1 MKWTDTVHIPPQIR
15 IYSVFFL
22 FALSLGGLLSR
33 MADLQR
39 QLGVTESQLGLTL
52 IGMAIGSLISLT
64 IASPLIV
71 RLGARWT
78 AIITV
83 FGTAALYA
91 LVPWL
96 PGAPFVFAALFVA
109 GFLAGA
115 LEINVNIETDK
126 LEALLG
132 RRIMNRAHGMWSL
145 GFFVTALIGAGMR
158 HFEVSIQVHT
168 GIMLAL
174 VLAVGLVTFTGMTT
188 APARADAHQGEHPV
202 FAIPTLGL
210 LPLCMIGIAAFLVEG
225 AGVDWSTIYMRD
237 VWKAEPFIGGLGLT
251 LFTFLM
257 AITRLFIDPFVDGFG
272 PRRVAGTLLVV
283 AGVGVTLVGFAP
295 FDWVAL
301 IGFGLMG
308 AGCSAVYPLAV
319 SAAAQRTDR
328 PAAVNV
334 AAIGQVTFIV
344 FFLAPP
350 LLGFVAEHL
359 GISNSYLICL
369 PVIVLGLLAVPALAG
384 KRPKDER
391 AMPEPLTPNG

>member
-1 MKWTDTVHIPPQIR
+1 MNIPAHVR

-22 FALSLGGLLSR
+22 FALALGGMLSR
-33 MADLQR
+33 MADLQH
-39 QLGVTESQLGLTL
+39 QLGVSESELGLTL

-64 IASPLIV
+64 IASPLIH

-78 AIITV
+78 AFITV

-96 PGAPFVFAALFVA
+96 PNAVAVFAALFIA
-109 GFLAGA
+109 GCLAGA

-126 LEALLG
+126 LEAILG

-145 GFFVTALIGAGMR
+145 GFFITALIGAGMR
-158 HFEVSIQVHT
+158 HFEVSIQMHAAIILV
-168 GIMLAL
+168 I
-174 VLAVGLVTFTGMTT
+174 VLAVGLVTMGGITT
-188 APARADAHQGEHPV
+188 AQARAGTHTSEHPM
-202 FAIPTLGL
+202 FAVPTWGL
-210 LPLCMIGIAAFLVEG
+210 MPLCLIGIAAFLVEG

-237 VWKAEPFIGGLGLT
+237 VFASEPFIGGLGLT
-251 LFTFLM
+251 LFTLFM
-257 AITRLFIDPFVDGFG
+257 AVTRLFIDPVVDTFG

-283 AGVGVTLVGFAP
+283 SGIGVLIVGLSP
-295 FDWVAL
+295 SETMAL
-301 IGFGLMG
+301 IGFALMG

-350 LLGFVAEHL
+350 LLGFVAQYT
-359 GISNSYLICL
+359 GIRNSYLVTL
-369 PVIVLGLLAVPALAG
+369 PILAFGLLAIPALQS
-384 KRPKDER
+384 KRAPNEPSV
-391 AMPEPLTPNG
+391 PEPMTPNG

>member
-1 MKWTDTVHIPPQIR
+1 MHIPAHVR

-22 FALSLGGLLSR
+22 FALALGGMLSR
-33 MADLQR
+33 MADLQH
-39 QLGVTESQLGLTL
+39 QLGVSESELGLTL

-64 IASPLIV
+64 IASPLIH

-78 AIITV
+78 ALVTV

-96 PGAPFVFAALFVA
+96 PSAEAVFAALFIA

-126 LEALLG
+126 LEAILG

-158 HFEVSIQVHT
+158 HFEISIQMHAA
-168 GIMLAL
+168 IILAI
-174 VLAVGLVTFTGMTT
+174 VLAVGFVTMNGITT
-188 APARADAHQGEHPV
+188 APARAGTQTAEHPM
-202 FAIPTLGL
+202 FAVPTWGL
-210 LPLCMIGIAAFLVEG
+210 MPLCLIGIAAFLVEG

-237 VWKAEPFIGGLGLT
+237 VFGSEPFIGGLGLT
-251 LFTFLM
+251 LFTLFM
-257 AITRLFIDPFVDGFG
+257 AVTRLFIDPVVDQFG
-272 PRRVAGTLLVV
+272 PRRVAGTLLLVSGIGV
-283 AGVGVTLVGFAP
+283 LIVGVSPSETVALVGFA
-295 FDWVAL
+295 
-301 IGFGLMG
+301 LMG

-350 LLGFVAEHL
+350 LLGFVAQYT
-359 GISNSYLICL
+359 GIRNSYLVTL
-369 PVIVLGLLAVPALAG
+369 PIIAFGLLAIPALQS
-384 KRPKDER
+384 RRSPDEPSV
-391 AMPEPLTPNG
+391 PEPLTPNG

>member
-1 MKWTDTVHIPPQIR
+1 MQIPAHIR

-22 FALSLGGLLSR
+22 FALALGGLLSR
-33 MADLQR
+33 VADLQR
-39 QLGVTESQLGLTL
+39 HLGVTESQLGLTL

-64 IASPLIV
+64 VASPIII
-71 RLGARWT
+71 RLGARRT
-78 AIITV
+78 AFITV
-83 FGTAALYA
+83 FGTAAIYA

-96 PGAPFVFAALFVA
+96 PTAPAVFAALFVA

-158 HFEVSIQVHT
+158 HFGVGIEAHT
-168 GIMLAL
+168 GIILAI
-174 VLAVGLVTFTGMTT
+174 VLAVGLVSISGMTT
-188 APARADAHQGEHPV
+188 APLRPDAHEGEHPD
-202 FAIPTLGL
+202 FALPTLGL

-237 VWKAEPFIGGLGLT
+237 VFSAEPFIGGLGLT
-251 LFTFLM
+251 LFTFFM
-257 AITRLFIDPFVDGFG
+257 AVTRLFIDPVVDRHG

-283 AGVGVTLVGFAP
+283 AGLGVLLVGFAP
-295 FDWVAL
+295 GEAMAL
-301 IGFGLMG
+301 AGFALMG

-350 LLGFVAEHL
+350 LLGFIAQYT
-359 GISNSYLICL
+359 GIRNSYLICI
-369 PVIVLGLLAVPALAG
+369 PVIALGLWAVPALG
-384 KRPKDER
+384 RTVRP
-391 AMPEPLTPNG
+391 ATVPLNEPATPHG

>member
-1 MKWTDTVHIPPQIR
+1 MTIPAHVR

-22 FALSLGGLLSR
+22 FALALGGLLSR
-33 MADLQR
+33 MADLQH
-39 QLGVTESQLGLTL
+39 QLGVTESELGLTL

-64 IASPLIV
+64 IASPIIHRV
-71 RLGARWT
+71 GARTT
-78 AIITV
+78 ALVTV
-83 FGTAALYA
+83 FGTAAIYA

-96 PGAPFVFAALFVA
+96 PNAQAVFGALFVA

-145 GFFVTALIGAGMR
+145 GFFITALIGAGMR
-158 HFEVSIQVHT
+158 HFGVSIQAHT

-174 VLAVGLVTFTGMTT
+174 VLIIGLLTVTGMTT
-188 APARADAHQGEHPV
+188 APERSDAHEGEHPT
-202 FAIPTLGL
+202 FAVPTWGL

-237 VWKAEPFIGGLGLT
+237 VWAAEPFVGGLGLT
-251 LFTFLM
+251 LFTFFM
-257 AITRLFIDPFVDGFG
+257 AMTRLFVDPFVDRHG

-283 AGVGVTLVGFAP
+283 SAVGILLVGLAWA
-295 FDWVAL
+295 DWVAL
-301 IGFGLMG
+301 AGFALLGM
-308 AGCSAVYPLAV
+308 GCSAVYPLAV

-350 LLGFVAEHL
+350 LLGFVAQYL
-359 GISNSYLICL
+359 GIRNSYLICL
-369 PVIVLGLLAVPALAG
+369 PVILIGLLAIPALSG
-384 KRPKDER
+384 KAKD
-391 AMPEPLTPNG
+391 ADKGMPSVPEPLTPNG

>member
-1 MKWTDTVHIPPQIR
+1 MQIAPQLR
-15 IYSVFFL
+15 LYAVFYL

-33 MADLQR
+33 MADLQH

-64 IASPLIV
+64 IASPVIV

-83 FGTAALYA
+83 FGTSTIYA
-91 LVPWL
+91 TVPWL
-96 PGAPFVFAALFVA
+96 PNAQFVFAALFIA

-145 GFFVTALIGAGMR
+145 GFFITALIGAGMR
-158 HFEVSIQVHT
+158 HFNVSIQMHT
-168 GIMLAL
+168 FIMLVL
-174 VLAVGLVTFTGMTT
+174 VLVIGLVMFTGMTT
-188 APARADAHQGEHPV
+188 APARADANTDDHPV
-202 FAIPTLGL
+202 FAMPTIGL

-237 VWKAEPFIGGLGLT
+237 VFHAEPFIGGLGLT
-251 LFTFLM
+251 MFTFFM
-257 AITRLFIDPFVDGFG
+257 AMTRLFVDPFVDRHG
-272 PRRVAGTLLVV
+272 PRLVARTLLIV
-283 AGVGVTLVGFAP
+283 AAVGVLLVGLAP
-295 FDWVAL
+295 VDAVAL
-301 IGFGLMG
+301 AGFALMG

-328 PAAVNV
+328 PSAVNV

-350 LLGFVAEHL
+350 LLGFIAQYT
-359 GISNSYLICL
+359 GIRNSYLICL
-369 PVIVLGLLAVPALAG
+369 PVIALGLLAVPALSSRRKADVH
-384 KRPKDER
+384 PV
-391 AMPEPLTPNG
+391 PEPLTPNG

>member
-1 MKWTDTVHIPPQIR
+1 MQIAPQLR
-15 IYSVFFL
+15 LYAVFYL

-33 MADLQR
+33 MADLQH

-64 IASPLIV
+64 IASPVIV

-83 FGTAALYA
+83 FGTSTIYA
-91 LVPWL
+91 IVPWL
-96 PGAPFVFAALFVA
+96 PNAQFVFAALFIA

-145 GFFVTALIGAGMR
+145 GFFITALIGAGMR
-158 HFEVSIQVHT
+158 HFNVSIQMHT
-168 GIMLAL
+168 FIMLVL
-174 VLAVGLVTFTGMTT
+174 VLVIGLVMFTGMTT
-188 APARADAHQGEHPV
+188 APARADANTDDHPV
-202 FAIPTLGL
+202 FAMPTIGL
-210 LPLCMIGIAAFLVEG
+210 LPLCLIGIAAFLVEG

-237 VWKAEPFIGGLGLT
+237 VFHAEPFIGGLGLT
-251 LFTFLM
+251 MFTFFM
-257 AITRLFIDPFVDGFG
+257 AMTRLFVDPFVDRHG
-272 PRRVAGTLLVV
+272 PRLVARTLLIV
-283 AGVGVTLVGFAP
+283 AAVGVLLVGLAP
-295 FDWVAL
+295 VDAVAL
-301 IGFGLMG
+301 AGFALMG

-328 PAAVNV
+328 PSAVNV

-350 LLGFVAEHL
+350 LLGFIAQYT
-359 GISNSYLICL
+359 GIRNSYLICL
-369 PVIVLGLLAVPALAG
+369 PVIALGLLAVPALSSRRKADLH
-384 KRPKDER
+384 PV
-391 AMPEPLTPNG
+391 PEPLTPNG

>member
-1 MKWTDTVHIPPQIR
+1 MHIPAHVR

-22 FALSLGGLLSR
+22 FALALGGMLSR
-33 MADLQR
+33 MADLQH
-39 QLGVTESQLGLTL
+39 QLGVSESELGLTL

-64 IASPLIV
+64 IASPLIH

-78 AIITV
+78 ALVTV

-96 PGAPFVFAALFVA
+96 PSAEAVFAALFIA

-126 LEALLG
+126 LEAILG

-158 HFEVSIQVHT
+158 HFEISIQLHAA
-168 GIMLAL
+168 IILAI
-174 VLAVGLVTFTGMTT
+174 VLAVGFVTMNGITT
-188 APARADAHQGEHPV
+188 APARAGTQTAEHPM
-202 FAIPTLGL
+202 FAVPTWGL
-210 LPLCMIGIAAFLVEG
+210 MPLCLIGIAAFLVEG

-237 VWKAEPFIGGLGLT
+237 VFGSEPFIGGLGLT
-251 LFTFLM
+251 LFTLFM
-257 AITRLFIDPFVDGFG
+257 AVTRLFIDPVVDQFG
-272 PRRVAGTLLVV
+272 PRRVAGTLLLVSGIGV
-283 AGVGVTLVGFAP
+283 LIVGVSPSETVALVGFA
-295 FDWVAL
+295 
-301 IGFGLMG
+301 LMG

-350 LLGFVAEHL
+350 LLGFVAQYT
-359 GISNSYLICL
+359 GIRNSYLVTL
-369 PVIVLGLLAVPALAG
+369 PIIAFGLLAIPALQS
-384 KRPKDER
+384 RRSPDEPSV
-391 AMPEPLTPNG
+391 PEPLTPNG

>member
-1 MKWTDTVHIPPQIR
+1 MHIPAHVR

-22 FALSLGGLLSR
+22 FALALGGMLSR
-33 MADLQR
+33 MADLQHK
-39 QLGVTESQLGLTL
+39 LGVSESELGLTL

-64 IASPLIV
+64 VASPLIH
-71 RLGARWT
+71 RLGARRT
-78 AIITV
+78 AFITV

-96 PGAPFVFAALFVA
+96 PNAVLVFGALFVA
-109 GFLAGA
+109 GFFAGA

-126 LEALLG
+126 LEAILG

-158 HFEVSIQVHT
+158 HFEVSIQMHSA
-168 GIMLAL
+168 IMLL
-174 VLAVGLVTFTGMTT
+174 IVLAVGLVTMGGITT
-188 APARADAHQGEHPV
+188 APARAGTHTDDHPM
-202 FAIPTLGL
+202 FAVPTWGL
-210 LPLCMIGIAAFLVEG
+210 MPLCLIGIAAFLVEG

-237 VWKAEPFIGGLGLT
+237 VFASEPFIGGLGLT
-251 LFTFLM
+251 LFTLLM
-257 AITRLFIDPFVDGFG
+257 AVTRLFIDPVVDRFG

-283 AGVGVTLVGFAP
+283 SGIGVLIVGVSPSELVALVGFA
-295 FDWVAL
+295 
-301 IGFGLMG
+301 LMG

-350 LLGFVAEHL
+350 LLGFVAQYT
-359 GISNSYLICL
+359 GIRNSYLVTL
-369 PVIVLGLLAVPALAG
+369 PIIVFGFLAIPALQS
-384 KRPKDER
+384 RRSPNEPSV
-391 AMPEPLTPNG
+391 PEPLTPNG

>member
-1 MKWTDTVHIPPQIR
+1 MNIPPQIR
-15 IYSVFFL
+15 LYSVFFL

-33 MADLQR
+33 MADLQH
-39 QLGVTESQLGLTL
+39 QLGVKESELGLTL

-64 IASPLIV
+64 IASPIIT
-71 RLGARWT
+71 RLGAKKT
-78 AIITV
+78 AFITV
-83 FGTAALYA
+83 FGTSTIYA

-96 PGAPFVFAALFVA
+96 PNAQAVFGALFVA

-145 GFFVTALIGAGMR
+145 GFFITALIGAGMR
-158 HFEVSIQVHT
+158 QLGVSMQLHT
-168 GIMLAL
+168 GIMLAVV
-174 VLAVGLVTFTGMTT
+174 VLVGLVTFTGMTT

-202 FAIPTLGL
+202 FAVPTWGL

-237 VWKAEPFIGGLGLT
+237 VWGAQGFIGGFGLT
-251 LFTFLM
+251 LFTFFM
-257 AITRLFIDPFVDGFG
+257 AMTRLFVDPFVDRHG
-272 PRRVAGTLLVV
+272 PRRVAGTLLVIS
-283 AGVGVTLVGFAP
+283 AIGILCVGLAP
-295 FDWVAL
+295 VDWVAL
-301 IGFGLMG
+301 AGFALLG

-350 LLGFVAEHL
+350 LLGFVAQYL
-359 GISNSYLICL
+359 GIRNSYLICL
-369 PVIVLGLLAVPALAG
+369 PVIALGLLAIPALQG
-384 KRPKDER
+384 KAKHKGVPSV
-391 AMPEPLTPNG
+391 PEPLTPNG

>member
-1 MKWTDTVHIPPQIR
+1 MNIAPQVR
-15 IYSVFFL
+15 LYSVFFL

-33 MADLQR
+33 MADLQH
-39 QLGVTESQLGLTL
+39 QLGVTESELGLTL

-64 IASPLIV
+64 IASPLII
-71 RLGARWT
+71 RLGARRT
-78 AIITV
+78 AFATV
-83 FGTAALYA
+83 FGTAVIYA

-96 PGAPFVFAALFVA
+96 PNAPAVFGALFVA

-115 LEINVNIETDK
+115 LEINVNTETDK

-145 GFFVTALIGAGMR
+145 GFFITALIGAGMR
-158 HFEVSIQVHT
+158 HFGVSIHLHT
-168 GIMLAL
+168 AIMLAL
-174 VLAVGLVTFTGMTT
+174 VLAVGFVTFTGMTT
-188 APARADAHQGEHPV
+188 APARADAHQGEHPR
-202 FAIPTLGL
+202 FALPTIGL

-237 VWKAEPFIGGLGLT
+237 VFHAEPFVGGLGLT

-257 AITRLFIDPFVDGFG
+257 AMTRLFVDPFVDRHG
-272 PRRVAGTLLVV
+272 PRRVATVLLLVS
-283 AGVGVTLVGFAP
+283 AVGVTLVGLAPVPEAALVGFA
-295 FDWVAL
+295 
-301 IGFGLMG
+301 LMG

-350 LLGFVAEHL
+350 LLGFIAQYT
-359 GISNSYLICL
+359 GIRNSYLISL
-369 PVIVLGLLAVPALAG
+369 PVIALGLLAVPALASR
-384 KRPKDER
+384 RPR
-391 AMPEPLTPNG
+391 PMASPPEPAVPHG

>member
-1 MKWTDTVHIPPQIR
+1 MHIPAHVR

-22 FALSLGGLLSR
+22 FALALGGMLSR
-33 MADLQR
+33 MADLQH
-39 QLGVTESQLGLTL
+39 QLGVSESELGLTL

-64 IASPLIV
+64 IASPMIH

-78 AIITV
+78 ALITV

-96 PGAPFVFAALFVA
+96 PNAVAVFAALFVA

-126 LEALLG
+126 LEAILG

-158 HFEVSIQVHT
+158 HFEVSIQMHAA
-168 GIMLAL
+168 IMLLIVL
-174 VLAVGLVTFTGMTT
+174 VVGFVTMGGITT
-188 APARADAHQGEHPV
+188 APARAGTQSDDHPM
-202 FAIPTLGL
+202 FAVPTWGL
-210 LPLCMIGIAAFLVEG
+210 MPLCLIGIAAFLVEG

-237 VWKAEPFIGGLGLT
+237 VFASEPFVGGLGLT
-251 LFTFLM
+251 LFTLLM
-257 AITRLFIDPFVDGFG
+257 AVTRLFIDPVVDRFG

-283 AGVGVTLVGFAP
+283 SGIGVLIVGISPSEMVALVGFA
-295 FDWVAL
+295 
-301 IGFGLMG
+301 LMG

-350 LLGFVAEHL
+350 LLGFVAQYT
-359 GISNSYLICL
+359 GIRNSYLVTL
-369 PVIVLGLLAVPALAG
+369 PIIVFGLLAIPALQSRRDPNA
-384 KRPKDER
+384 PSV
-391 AMPEPLTPNG
+391 PEPLTPNG

>member
-1 MKWTDTVHIPPQIR
+1 MHIAPQLR
-15 IYSVFFL
+15 LYSVFYL

-33 MADLQR
+33 MADLQH
-39 QLGVTESQLGLTL
+39 QLGVKESELGLTL

-64 IASPLIV
+64 IASPIIT

-78 AIITV
+78 AFITV
-83 FGTAALYA
+83 FGTSTIYA

-96 PGAPFVFAALFVA
+96 ANAQFVFAALFVA
-109 GFLAGA
+109 GLLAGA

-126 LEALLG
+126 LEAQLG

-145 GFFVTALIGAGMR
+145 GFFITALIGAGMR
-158 HFEVSIQVHT
+158 HFGVSIQVHT
-168 GIMLAL
+168 VIMLAIV
-174 VLAVGLVTFTGMTT
+174 VLVGLVTFSGMTT

-202 FAIPTLGL
+202 FAVPTWGL

-237 VWKAEPFIGGLGLT
+237 VFHAEPFIGGLGLT
-251 LFTFLM
+251 LFTFFM
-257 AITRLFIDPFVDGFG
+257 AMTRLFVDPFVDRHG

-283 AGVGVTLVGFAP
+283 SAVGILLVGFAP
-295 FDWVAL
+295 MESVAL
-301 IGFGLMG
+301 AGFALLG

-328 PAAVNV
+328 PSAVNV

-350 LLGFVAEHL
+350 LLGFIAQYT
-359 GISNSYLICL
+359 GIRNSYLVCL
-369 PVIVLGLLAVPALAG
+369 PVIAFGLLAIPALQG
-384 KRPKDER
+384 KAR
-391 AMPEPLTPNG
+391 AKGVPSVPEPLTPNG